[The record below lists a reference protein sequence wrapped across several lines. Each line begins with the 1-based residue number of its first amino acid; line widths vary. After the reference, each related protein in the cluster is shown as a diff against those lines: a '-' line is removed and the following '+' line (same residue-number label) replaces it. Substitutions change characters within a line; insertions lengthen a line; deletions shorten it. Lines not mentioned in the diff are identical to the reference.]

1 MEFPDDILQ
10 LIHAFSKPMGRNDWR
25 TCKQHESNIILWHNR
40 YTLNLCWYT
49 YIETR
54 MMADE
59 IATWT
64 LHGRRRAI
72 RHLIENPFPQSPFRD
87 NWYETRIQTF
97 DQEIS

>member
-1 MEFPDDILQ
+1 MQFPDDILT
-10 LIHAFSKPMGRNDWR
+10 LIHAFSRPIGTRTDWR
-25 TCKQHESNIILWHNR
+25 TCKQHESNVILWHNR
-40 YTLNLCWYT
+40 YSLNLCWYQ
-49 YIETR
+49 YMETR

-72 RHLIENPFPQSPFRD
+72 RHLLNTQTPFLD

-97 DQEIS
+97 EQDIA